1 MFQIL
6 RHITGNVRRPILD
19 YAAAIV
25 MVALAAL
32 LAWGMERTLGSEAF
46 PMVFLASVLLS
57 AVLFGRNAALIAAFM
72 AIFAYNFLLVQPRF
86 TIAPADNLVT
96 LGVFLAVAVVT
107 GGLAGR
113 VRDQARAAAWR
124 ARVTANLFEAS
135 RELSRSSDQEILA
148 ESLATLTAQAAN
160 GAAFVYLRTGDALSL
175 HSAARHDQGQRE
187 DAQRL
192 ADAFWPRLVTGA
204 AAKDEPPGSE
214 RFFVFALHAVRGPLG
229 LLICRRRSRFDP
241 RAGADQQ
248 TLSVLAD
255 LGSIA
260 LERAHLMQ
268 EMTETKIVAE
278 TERLRTALLSSI
290 SHDFRTPL
298 ATILASATSLLRH
311 GAQFEPA
318 TSQRLILGIKDQA
331 DRLNRYVRNLL
342 NIIRIESGGL
352 AVKLEPTDPADVANA
367 AIERVQPQ
375 LGQRRLECDFAPEVT
390 LIQADPLLLEQVF
403 VNVIENAISY
413 SPDGSAITIA
423 IGGDMQEVEISVTD
437 AGRGIPPAHLEA
449 VFGKFYRGDNAG
461 HHPRGTGLGLSICRG
476 LTEAMQ
482 GRIWAES
489 PVTRNGVTE
498 KATADGTVPHD
509 PHGPGTRIRL
519 AFPALAP
526 MVDEDRRDDSL
537 ALIQEQPA

>member
-1 MFQIL
+1 MIQIL

-19 YAAAIV
+19 YAAAIL
-25 MVALAAL
+25 MVGGAGFFGWALERAL
-32 LAWGMERTLGSEAF
+32 GTESI

-57 AVLFGRNAALIAAFM
+57 AVWFGRNAALIAAFM

-86 TIAPADNLVT
+86 TIATADNLVT
-96 LGVFLAVAVVT
+96 LGVFLAVAVIT

-124 ARVTANLFEAS
+124 ARVTTNLFEAS

-148 ESLATLTAQAAN
+148 ESLATLAAQAAN
-160 GAAFVYLRTGDALSL
+160 GAAYVFLRGEGGLTL
-175 HSAARHDQGQRE
+175 HSAARNDTDQDE
-187 DAQRL
+187 TALALADTHWQRL
-192 ADAFWPRLVTGA
+192 LGSTS
-204 AAKDEPPGSE
+204 AKEDPPGSE

-229 LLICRRRSRFDP
+229 LLICRKRSRFDP

-268 EMTETKIVAE
+268 EMTAAKIVAE
-278 TERLRTALLSSI
+278 TEKLRTALLSSI

-298 ATILASATSLLRH
+298 ATILASSTSLLRH
-311 GAQFEPA
+311 GAQFDEA

-342 NIIRIESGGL
+342 DIIRIESGGL
-352 AVKLEPTDPADVANA
+352 AVKGEPTDPADVANA

-375 LGQRRLECDFAPEVT
+375 LGARRLESEFAPEVT

-403 VNVIENAISY
+403 VNLLENAIHY
-413 SPDGSAITIA
+413 SADGSRITLA
-423 IGGDMQEVEISVTD
+423 IGGDADQVQISVTD
-437 AGRGIPPAHLEA
+437 EGRGIPPAKLES
-449 VFGKFYRGDNAG
+449 VFEKFYRGNNDDQ
-461 HHPRGTGLGLSICRG
+461 HPRGTGLGLSICRG

-489 PVTRNGVTE
+489 PVANG
-498 KATADGTVPHD
+498 A
-509 PHGPGTRIRL
+509 GTRIQIV
-519 AFPALAP
+519 FP
-526 MVDEDRRDDSL
+526 SL
-537 ALIQEQPA
+537 VVKS

>member
-1 MFQIL
+1 MIEIL

-19 YAAAIV
+19 YAVAIL
-25 MVALAAL
+25 MVGLAGFLSWGLERALGTESL
-32 LAWGMERTLGSEAF
+32 
-46 PMVFLASVLLS
+46 PMVLLTSVLLS
-57 AVLFGRNAALIAAFM
+57 AVLFGRNAALIAAFL
-72 AIFAYNFLLVQPRF
+72 AIFTYNFLLVQPRF
-86 TIAPADNLVT
+86 TMAPADNLVT

-124 ARVTANLFEAS
+124 ARITTNLFEAS
-135 RELSRSSDQEILA
+135 RELSRSSDQEIVA

-160 GAAFVYLRTGDALSL
+160 GPVFVFLRGEAGLSL
-175 HSAARHDQGQRE
+175 HSSARADATQTEAATQLAEAHW
-187 DAQRL
+187 QRL
-192 ADAFWPRLVTGA
+192 LASPPP
-204 AAKDEPPGSE
+204 KDEPPASE
-214 RFFVFALHAVRGPLG
+214 SFFIFVLHAVRGPLG
-229 LLICRRRSRFDP
+229 LLICRKRSRFDP
-241 RAGADQQ
+241 RSGADQQ

-268 EMTETKIVAE
+268 EMTAAKVVAE

-298 ATILASATSLLRH
+298 ATILASSTSLLRH
-311 GAQFEPA
+311 GAQFDEA

-342 NIIRIESGGL
+342 DIIRIESGGL

-367 AIERVQPQ
+367 AIERVRPQ
-375 LGQRRLECDFAPEVT
+375 LGGRVLDSDFAPEVT

-403 VNVIENAISY
+403 VNILENAIHY
-413 SPDGSAITIA
+413 SPEGSHILLG
-423 IGGDMQEVEISVTD
+423 IGGDADTVEITVTD
-437 AGRGIPPAHLEA
+437 SGKGIPPAQLDS
-449 VFGKFYRGDNAG
+449 VFEKFYRGSNDG
-461 HHPRGTGLGLSICRG
+461 QHPRGTGLGLSICRG

-489 PVTRNGVTE
+489 PASNGI
-498 KATADGTVPHD
+498 
-509 PHGPGTRIRL
+509 GTRIHI
-519 AFPALAP
+519 AFP
-526 MVDEDRRDDSL
+526 S
-537 ALIQEQPA
+537 ISSTS

>member
-1 MFQIL
+1 MIQIL

-19 YAAAIV
+19 YAAAII
-25 MVALAAL
+25 MVGLAGF
-32 LAWGMERTLGSEAF
+32 LAWAMERTLGTESF

-57 AVLFGRNAALIAAFM
+57 AVLFGRNAALIAAFL
-72 AIFAYNFLLVQPRF
+72 AIFAFNFLLVQPRF

-124 ARVTANLFEAS
+124 ARVTTNLFEAS
-135 RELSRSSDQEILA
+135 RELSRSSDQEIVA

-160 GAAFVYLRTGDALSL
+160 GPAFVFLRDEQGLTL
-175 HSAARHDQGQRE
+175 HSSARTDEEQTAAARQ
-187 DAQRL
+187 L
-192 ADAFWPRLVTGA
+192 AESFWPRLLAST
-204 AAKDEPPGSE
+204 AAKEEPPTSE

-229 LLICRRRSRFDP
+229 LLICRKRSRIDP

-268 EMTETKIVAE
+268 EMTAAKVVAE

-298 ATILASATSLLRH
+298 ATILASATGLLRH
-311 GAQFEPA
+311 GAQFDEA
-318 TSQRLILGIKDQA
+318 TSQRLILGIKEQA

-342 NIIRIESGGL
+342 DIIRIESGGL
-352 AVKLEPTDPADVANA
+352 AVKGEATDPADVANA

-375 LGQRRLECDFAPEVT
+375 LGRRRLESDFAPEVT

-403 VNVIENAISY
+403 VNILENAIHY
-413 SPDGSAITIA
+413 SPDESAILVE
-423 IGGDMQEVEISVTD
+423 IGGTADQVQISITD
-437 AGRGIPPAHLEA
+437 AGKGIPPAHLDG
-449 VFGKFYRGDNAG
+449 VFEKFYRGDNAG
-461 HHPRGTGLGLSICRG
+461 QHPRGTGLGLSICRG
-476 LTEAMQ
+476 LTEAMH

-489 PVTRNGVTE
+489 PAANGI
-498 KATADGTVPHD
+498 
-509 PHGPGTRIRL
+509 GTRIQIV
-519 AFPALAP
+519 FPGL
-526 MVDEDRRDDSL
+526 
-537 ALIQEQPA
+537 PAIGQKP

>member
-1 MFQIL
+1 MLLKQAMLQIL

-19 YAAAIV
+19 YAAAII

-32 LAWGMERTLGSEAF
+32 LAWGLERTLGTESF

-113 VRDQARAAAWR
+113 VRDQARAVAWR
-124 ARVTANLFEAS
+124 ARVTQNLFEAS

-148 ESLATLTAQAAN
+148 ESLAALTAQAAN
-160 GAAFVYLRTGDALSL
+160 GAAFVFLRDEQGLSL
-175 HSAARHDQGQRE
+175 HSAARNDEAQTG
-187 DAQRL
+187 DANQL
-192 ADAFWPRLVTGA
+192 ASDFWPRLLA
-204 AAKDEPPGSE
+204 SSSAKEEPPSSE
-214 RFFVFALHAVRGPLG
+214 RFFVFVLHAVRGPLG
-229 LLICRRRSRFDP
+229 LLICRKRSRVDP

-260 LERAHLMQ
+260 LERAHLMR
-268 EMTETKIVAE
+268 EMTEAKILAE
-278 TERLRTALLSSI
+278 TERLRSALLSSI

-311 GAQFEPA
+311 GAQFDQA

-342 NIIRIESGGL
+342 DIIRIESGGL
-352 AVKLEPTDPADVANA
+352 AVRLEPTDPADVANA
-367 AIERVQPQ
+367 AIERVKPQ
-375 LGQRRLECDFAPEVT
+375 LGQRRLDCDFAPEVT

-403 VNVIENAISY
+403 VNLLENAINY
-413 SPDGSAITIA
+413 SPDGSAITVA
-423 IGGDMQEVEISVTD
+423 IGGGSEQVEISITD
-437 AGRGIPPAHLEA
+437 AGRGIPPAHLDA

-461 HHPRGTGLGLSICRG
+461 QHPRGTGLGLSICRG

-489 PVTRNGVTE
+489 PV
-498 KATADGTVPHD
+498 ADGK
-509 PHGPGTRIRL
+509 GTRLRL
-519 AFPALAP
+519 VFPGLRPAAAEAGDQEVEIVREAP
-526 MVDEDRRDDSL
+526 R
-537 ALIQEQPA
+537 A

>member
-1 MFQIL
+1 MIQIL

-19 YAAAIV
+19 YAAAIL
-25 MVALAAL
+25 MVGLAGCFGWAL
-32 LAWGMERTLGSEAF
+32 EQTLGTESI
-46 PMVFLASVLLS
+46 PMVFLGSVLLS

-96 LGVFLAVAVVT
+96 LGVFLGVAVIT

-124 ARVTANLFEAS
+124 ARVTTNLFEAS

-148 ESLATLTAQAAN
+148 ESLAALTAQAAN
-160 GAAFVYLRTGDALSL
+160 GPAFVFLRDNHGLSL
-175 HSAARHDQGQRE
+175 HSEARADPAQSQAARE
-187 DAQRL
+187 L
-192 ADAFWPRLVTGA
+192 ADAFWQRLLA
-204 AAKDEPPGSE
+204 SPPAKEESPASE

-229 LLICRRRSRFDP
+229 LLICRKRSRFDP

-255 LGSIA
+255 LGGIA

-268 EMTETKIVAE
+268 EMTAAKVVAE

-298 ATILASATSLLRH
+298 ATILASSTSLLRH
-311 GAQFEPA
+311 GAQFDEA

-342 NIIRIESGGL
+342 DIIRIESGGL
-352 AVKLEPTDPADVANA
+352 AVKGEPTDPADVANA

-375 LGQRRLECDFAPEVT
+375 LGTRQLESDFAPEVT

-403 VNVIENAISY
+403 VNILENAIHY
-413 SPDGSAITIA
+413 SPEGSRIVLA
-423 IGGDMQEVEISVTD
+423 IGGDVDQVQIGISD
-437 AGRGIPPAHLEA
+437 EGRGIPAAHLEG
-449 VFGKFYRGDNAG
+449 VFGKFYRGDNEGA
-461 HHPRGTGLGLSICRG
+461 HPRGTGLGLSICRG
-476 LTEAMQ
+476 LVEAMQ

-489 PVTRNGVTE
+489 PVANGI
-498 KATADGTVPHD
+498 
-509 PHGPGTRIRL
+509 GTRIQIV
-519 AFPALAP
+519 FPSINPGL
-526 MVDEDRRDDSL
+526 S
-537 ALIQEQPA
+537 QKS

>member
-1 MFQIL
+1 MTQML
-6 RHITGNVRRPILD
+6 RLITGNVRRPILD
-19 YAAAIV
+19 YTAAII
-25 MVALAAL
+25 MVALAGL
-32 LAWGMERTLGSEAF
+32 LAWALERTLGAESV

-57 AVLFGRNAALIAAFM
+57 AVLFGRNAALIAAFL
-72 AIFAYNFLLVQPRF
+72 AIFVYNFLLVQPRF
-86 TIAPADNLVT
+86 TMAPADNLLT

-124 ARVTANLFEAS
+124 ARVTTNLFEAS
-135 RELSRSSDQEILA
+135 RELSRSSDREILA

-160 GAAFVYLRTGDALSL
+160 GAAFVFLRDGQALTL
-175 HSAARHDQGQRE
+175 HSSARTTPELTELAGELAEKQWR
-187 DAQRL
+187 RL
-192 ADAFWPRLVTGA
+192 LSSPATKEEAPASD
-204 AAKDEPPGSE
+204 

-229 LLICRRRSRFDP
+229 LLICRKRTRADP
-241 RAGADQQ
+241 RAGADLQ

-268 EMTETKIVAE
+268 EMTEAKVLAE

-298 ATILASATSLLRH
+298 ATILASATGLLRH
-311 GAQFEPA
+311 GTRFDEA

-342 NIIRIESGGL
+342 DIIRIESGGL

-375 LGQRRLECDFAPEVT
+375 LGSRRLESEFAPEVT

-403 VNVIENAISY
+403 VNILENAIHY
-413 SPDGSAITIA
+413 SPDGSEIRLG
-423 IGGDMQEVEISVTD
+423 IGGDAEHVEIGIVD
-437 AGRGIPPAHLEA
+437 AGKGIPAAHLDA
-449 VFGKFYRGDNAG
+449 VFEKFYRGTNDDA
-461 HHPRGTGLGLSICRG
+461 HPSGTGLGLSICRG
-476 LTEAMQ
+476 LVEAMQ

-489 PVTRNGVTE
+489 PV
-498 KATADGTVPHD
+498 ADG
-509 PHGPGTRIRL
+509 GGTRIQIV
-519 AFPALAP
+519 FP
-526 MVDEDRRDDSL
+526 SL
-537 ALIQEQPA
+537 SQKP